1 MIVPRKVAVQ
11 ERLQGTAHRRSLA
24 NQTVQQLVGV
34 LRQGWSAMGFQERG
48 ERLHELTFLGCSRRG
63 LEKELKQSA
72 TSIRRHMVLAELPEK
87 DRKAIAAGA
96 SAKDFLAK
104 KAIVDRVR
112 RRQERIN
119 EDGITGVLS
128 DRIATTIIEFCRLG
142 KELRKPPIL
151 TGDLPA
157 FLDTV
162 KCFLQQF
169 GTSGYKAIKVSKKLE
184 SKAQYRKMRPRMAK
198 DAFWIANQAE
208 WLANIVWAS
217 AAEGPIRENALR
229 KAENRAG
236 ELTPKKTPIQIYRDR
251 TRRFAEI
258 LSPLPWRKMEKGA
271 RALTRQG

>member
-1 MIVPRKVAVQ
+1 
-11 ERLQGTAHRRSLA
+11 
-24 NQTVQQLVGV
+24 
-34 LRQGWSAMGFQERG
+34 MGFQERG
-48 ERLHELTFLGCSRRG
+48 ERLQELTSLGCSRRG

-96 SAKDFLAK
+96 SAKDILAK

-184 SKAQYRKMRPRMAK
+184 HATSSDGDRLVEHLPALLVSESPTCSCS
-198 DAFWIANQAE
+198 FC
-208 WLANIVWAS
+208 LS
-217 AAEGPIRENALR
+217 AACA
-229 KAENRAG
+229 
-236 ELTPKKTPIQIYRDR
+236 
-251 TRRFAEI
+251 RR
-258 LSPLPWRKMEKGA
+258 P
-271 RALTRQG
+271 T